1 MDYDIKRKC
10 KKNRTASLKLERVPS
25 LYLLSMLDNAVK
37 LGKFRIDYVGQFW
50 SNPSK
55 KGQEGFLPYV
65 EVKKEQNINLL
76 GMAYFKDAKMV
87 ETTKPFE
94 IAGYMGIKGRRVS

>member
-37 LGKFRIDYVGQFW
+37 LGKYRID
-50 SNPSK
+50 
-55 KGQEGFLPYV
+55 
-65 EVKKEQNINLL
+65 
-76 GMAYFKDAKMV
+76 
-87 ETTKPFE
+87 
-94 IAGYMGIKGRRVS
+94 